1 MLNANDT
8 TTLGKEYNTYA
19 SSVMNAKEFYN
30 HGVIAHQTKMIG
42 DASWL
47 QMVSYRDWVLS
58 NYKNMLQ
65 FREEYEQVKVSSIV
79 QQQYAQKAEANQ
91 RAYNEMMAQLKP
103 NSNTRSA
110 TNSVASTQS
119 VSSVT
124 GSLGDK
130 LYA

>member
-1 MLNANDT
+1 MAQAGYLNNYFSKPLQMGTVQENSFGTSLTYYHMLNANDT

-65 FREEYEQVKVSSIV
+65 F
-79 QQQYAQKAEANQ
+79 
-91 RAYNEMMAQLKP
+91 
-103 NSNTRSA
+103 
-110 TNSVASTQS
+110 
-119 VSSVT
+119 
-124 GSLGDK
+124 
-130 LYA
+130 